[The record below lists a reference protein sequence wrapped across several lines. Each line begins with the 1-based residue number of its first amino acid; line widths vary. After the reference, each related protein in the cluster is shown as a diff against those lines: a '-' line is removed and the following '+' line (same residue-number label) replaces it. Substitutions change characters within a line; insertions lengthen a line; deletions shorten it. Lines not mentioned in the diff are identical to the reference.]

1 MISSSAG
8 VHENMDRLSPFVS
21 LLSSLREMALRR
33 TAITLAINVSCPR
46 AGLCLSV
53 SKRVRTNIGEVR
65 DATLLKRVANLIVQL
80 RRQRK
85 TSPYEI
91 AAKD

>member
-1 MISSSAG
+1 VISSSAG
-8 VHENMDRLSPFVS
+8 VHENMDRLSPFV
-21 LLSSLREMALRR
+21 LSSLREMALRR

-85 TSPYEI
+85 T
-91 AAKD
+91 